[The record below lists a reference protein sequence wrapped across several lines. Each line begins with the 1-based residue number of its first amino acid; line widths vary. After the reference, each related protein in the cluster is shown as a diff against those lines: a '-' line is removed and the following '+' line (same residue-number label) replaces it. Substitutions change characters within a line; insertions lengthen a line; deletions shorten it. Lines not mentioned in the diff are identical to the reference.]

1 MRVLSVNTTVFF
13 PSISDGVKSVFLR
26 MMFKTKI
33 LALLTLIN
41 SVLYLK
47 MVKKMMNQLPL
58 RNVN

>member
-13 PSISDGVKSVFLR
+13 PGISDGVKSVFLR

>member
-1 MRVLSVNTTVFF
+1 M
-13 PSISDGVKSVFLR
+13 VKSVFLR
-26 MMFKTKI
+26 MVFKTKI

-47 MVKKMMNQLPL
+47 MVKKMMNQLLL